1 MVLAP
6 FKWEL
11 WGSIVAVIV
20 LSGTE
25 HYIVERKTSPESNLR
40 ASLFEYFAGFIWGGW
55 DQPLSRTSAVYQLIL
70 GFMTLALV
78 ASYTANLAA
87 FITVSAQPTISVR
100 SVDEVI
106 MQCTRLCLD
115 ASAGYFQFISANYP
129 RLLWEHPSDNVYFD
143 STWFSAEAYEAARCC
158 AGMVYPLATVNE
170 LKTDRTTVH

>member
-87 FITVSAQPTISVR
+87 FITVSAQPTPCIS
-100 SVDEVI
+100 
-106 MQCTRLCLD
+106 L
-115 ASAGYFQFISANYP
+115 
-129 RLLWEHPSDNVYFD
+129 
-143 STWFSAEAYEAARCC
+143 
-158 AGMVYPLATVNE
+158 
-170 LKTDRTTVH
+170 TDRSARGPLR